1 MGFAA
6 VEGQPGVE
14 LDSLANCGVVQF
26 GHAVRLGE
34 REPSLAAP
42 FGAANLHSA
51 ECSEVQP
58 KNVLHDAG
66 TVIRLYKRHANP
78 LFSDGKNKK
87 TAQLQAKKPLQFK
100 QKSRL
105 RENPRQWREQRPP
118 P

>member
-14 LDSLANCGVVQF
+14 LDGLANCGVIQF
-26 GHAVRLGE
+26 GHAVRLRE

-42 FGAANLHSA
+42 FGAANFHGA
-51 ECSEVQP
+51 ECGEMQP
-58 KNVLHDAG
+58 KAVFHDAG
-66 TVIRLYKRHANP
+66 AITRLHKRHAEI
-78 LFSDGKNKK
+78 LFNGGKNKK

>member
-14 LDSLANCGVVQF
+14 LDGLANCGVIQF
-26 GHAVRLGE
+26 GHAVRLRE

-42 FGAANLHSA
+42 FGAANFHGA
-51 ECSEVQP
+51 ECGEMQP
-58 KNVLHDAG
+58 KAVFHDAG
-66 TVIRLYKRHANP
+66 AITRLHKRHANP